1 MNEPK
6 FPQNSEITVID
17 ALDMYENFKSRP
29 TPEYN
34 LKEIA
39 SMAVEELPILENLPA
54 CPLLI
59 AAYCGM
65 SATEAAEFAQDYNLW
80 KENQYA
86 GNIS

>member
-6 FPQNSEITVID
+6 LPHGAEVTVID
-17 ALDMYENFKSRP
+17 ALEMYTQFKSRP
-29 TPEYN
+29 APEYN

-39 SMAVEELPILENLPA
+39 SMAVEELPILENIPV
-54 CPLLI
+54 CPLLM